1 MKKFEIIGIFKKH
14 GIEHKYTK
22 IIEAENEEQAK
33 EKNYSLFGGNQKIPR
48 RNITIETLKEAKK

>member
-33 EKNYSLFGGNQKIPR
+33 EKKLFAFWWESKNS
-48 RNITIETLKEAKK
+48 KEKHNN